1 MRQTGDILLISCYEL
16 GHQPLSLASPLGYLK
31 SAGYPATAL
40 DAAVDKI
47 PETAIRRARFIGLSV
62 PMHTAMRVGM
72 DITRHIRTINKEAYL
87 CFYGLYASLNADYL
101 LSHGA
106 EAVISG
112 EYEQPLLDLICTLES
127 DAPIMVPGVRTLHH
141 TSPPHL
147 ARQSFVKPDRS
158 QLPELKRYAHL
169 DTGNHTLLAGYTEA
183 TRGCLHTCLHCP
195 ITPIYQ
201 GRFFVVPRDIVLAD
215 IDQQV
220 SLGARHITFG
230 DPDFLNGPT
239 HSLNV
244 LHAMHEA
251 HPDLTFD
258 FTTKVEHILE
268 HPAFFSEARTLGGLF
283 VISAIESTSDLVLD
297 RLVKGHTRMDI
308 DRALEILGA
317 ADLPMR
323 PSLVAF
329 TPWTTL
335 DGYLDMLIFIET
347 HNLVDHI
354 DSVQYTIRL
363 LVPPGSALLNHEETF
378 TWLGSLD
385 EKAFTYQWHH
395 PDSRMDRLHQD
406 VSELVEKADETKE
419 DPALTFY
426 RIKQKASALREDAL
440 LPLPTVVPFSKRRRV
455 PRLTE
460 AWFC

>member
-1 MRQTGDILLISCYEL
+1 
-16 GHQPLSLASPLGYLK
+16 
-31 SAGYPATAL
+31 
-40 DAAVDKI
+40 
-47 PETAIRRARFIGLSV
+47 
-62 PMHTAMRVGM
+62 
-72 DITRHIRTINKEAYL
+72 
-87 CFYGLYASLNADYL
+87 
-101 LSHGA
+101 
-106 EAVISG
+106 
-112 EYEQPLLDLICTLES
+112 
-127 DAPIMVPGVRTLHH
+127 
-141 TSPPHL
+141 
-147 ARQSFVKPDRS
+147 
-158 QLPELKRYAHL
+158 
-169 DTGNHTLLAGYTEA
+169 
-183 TRGCLHTCLHCP
+183 
-195 ITPIYQ
+195 
-201 GRFFVVPRDIVLAD
+201 VVPRDIVLAD

-220 SLGARHITFG
+220 SLGARHMTFG

-283 VISAIESTSDLVLD
+283 VISAIESASDLVLD
-297 RLVKGHTRMDI
+297 RLEKGHTRMDI

-347 HNLVDHI
+347 HDLVDHI

-385 EKAFTYQWHH
+385 EKAFTYQWYH

-426 RIKQKASALREDAL
+426 RIS
-440 LPLPTVVPFSKRRRV
+440 SKRGCPSPVTNRRSLLKTAARPQTYRSV
-455 PRLTE
+455 VLLSRAYGEPARFVYLT
-460 AWFC
+460 